1 MAGKKRSVV
10 YQEILENILA
20 LKYGPGTRL
29 LEEELAAELSVS
41 RTPVREAL
49 FRLRNEGLVTVV
61 PGGGARVIEFT
72 VKDVVEIYA
81 LRERLEG
88 LATRMAA
95 QYILVEEI
103 GRLGELVK
111 DGTRAAEAQDLD
123 LFRKINLTFHQQ
135 IIEAANSPRIGNM
148 LQIISNQV
156 VLLMNSTAAIPG
168 SPGKATA
175 EHQEII
181 DALASR
187 ASDRAEEAA
196 VKHVRRA
203 REEIIAQLTY

>member
-10 YQEILENILA
+10 YQEILENILD

-49 FRLRNEGLVTVV
+49 FRLKNEGLITVV
-61 PGGGARVIEFT
+61 PGGGAKVIEFA

-95 QYILVEEI
+95 QYILDEEI
-103 GRLGELVK
+103 RRLEELVRSSN
-111 DGTRAAEAQDLD
+111 RAAESDLAS
-123 LFRKINLTFHQQ
+123 FRKINLTFHQR
-135 IIEAANSPRIGNM
+135 IIEAANSPRIANM
-148 LQIISNQV
+148 LQSISNQLA
-156 VLLMNSTAAIPG
+156 LLMNSTAAIPG
-168 SPGKATA
+168 SPIKATA

-187 ASDRAEEAA
+187 APDRAEEAA
-196 VKHVRRA
+196 VEHVRCA
-203 REEIIAQLTY
+203 RERIIAQLAY